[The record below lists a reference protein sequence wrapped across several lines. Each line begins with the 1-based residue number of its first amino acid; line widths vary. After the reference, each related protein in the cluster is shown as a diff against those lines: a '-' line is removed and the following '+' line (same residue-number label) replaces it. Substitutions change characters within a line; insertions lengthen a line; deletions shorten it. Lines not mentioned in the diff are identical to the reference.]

1 MIGEGHSP
9 SRYELTSEGDMNEI
23 TIEDFAKL
31 DLRVA
36 TVEAAEAVEG
46 TDKLVKL
53 MVNAGDPLDAENK
66 IPLRTIVAGVRQFYQ
81 PDTLVGTQIV
91 IVANLAPR
99 KMRGI
104 ESHGMLLAAKD
115 EYGLHVVTPDAPMQ
129 AGAKVG

>member
-1 MIGEGHSP
+1 MD
-9 SRYELTSEGDMNEI
+9 LI
-23 TIEDFAKL
+23 TIDDFAKL

-36 TVEAAEAVEG
+36 TILAAEAVEG

-53 MVNAGDPLDAENK
+53 TVDAGDPES
-66 IPLRTIVAGVRQFYQ
+66 RTIVAGIREFFQ
-81 PDTLVGTQIV
+81 PDLLVGMQIT

-115 EYGLHVVTPDAPMQ
+115 LSGMALVRPNYNITP
-129 AGAKVG
+129 GTKVG